1 VVGTLGL
8 RPVIYNLRPKACNL
22 LQNNE
27 VVMDANRVLIFD
39 TTLRDGEQSPGAS
52 LSVADKLAIA
62 HQLARLRVDVIE
74 AGFPVSS
81 NVQFEATQLIAHEVE
96 GPSIAALA
104 RCVDLD
110 IDRAGEALKGA
121 QKPRIHTFVATSK
134 IHLEKKFRKSEEE
147 VLEMAIAGVKR
158 ARKWCDDVEFSPEDS
173 ARTGKEFL
181 FRVVEAAIKAGAT
194 VINIPDT
201 VGYASPEEFG
211 SLICELRNTVPNID
225 KAILSVHCHNDLGLA
240 VANTLSAIKNGAQQ
254 AEVTINGVGE
264 RAGNAALEEV
274 VMALKTR
281 HNFYGKFTNVDTREI
296 ARTSRMVSN
305 LMGMPVQPNKAVVG
319 ANAFAHE
326 SGIHQDAVI
335 KDAKTYEIMNPHDIG
350 LDSNK
355 IVLGR
360 HSGRHGLKQRLH
372 EMSYDL
378 SQEELNHVYER
389 FLEIAD
395 KKKEVFDED
404 LMALVSDEALAI
416 KEAYQLDYFHIL
428 SGNRAIPTATVGLRH
443 GEEVLQE
450 AAVGDGPVDAA
461 YKAIDKIVNLSV
473 ELTDYSLHGVT
484 GGKNALGEVVVRIA
498 QNGKK
503 FMGRGASTDV
513 IEASIRAY
521 INAIN
526 RMLVIN
532 EKAELEKAQ
541 VEDSIENKL

>member
-1 VVGTLGL
+1 
-8 RPVIYNLRPKACNL
+8 
-22 LQNNE
+22 
-27 VVMDANRVLIFD
+27 MDANRILIFD

-81 NVQFEATQLIAHEVE
+81 EVQFEATRLIAHEVE
-96 GPSIAALA
+96 GPAVAALA
-104 RCVDLD
+104 RCVEMD

-121 QKPRIHTFVATSK
+121 PRPRIHTFIATSK

-147 VLEMAIAGVKR
+147 VLEMAIAGIHR
-158 ARKWCDDVEFSPEDS
+158 ARKWCDEVEFSPEDS

-181 FRVVEAAIKAGAT
+181 FRIVEAAIKAGAG

-211 SLICELRNTVPNID
+211 GLICEIRNTVPNID
-225 KAILSVHCHNDLGLA
+225 KAILSVHCHNDMGLA
-240 VANTLSAIKNGAQQ
+240 VANTLAAIRQGAQQ
-254 AEVTINGVGE
+254 AEVTINGIGE

-281 HNFYGKFTNVDTREI
+281 HNYYGKYTEVDTREI
-296 ARTSRMVSN
+296 IRTSRLVSS
-305 LMGMPVQPNKAVVG
+305 LTAIPVQPNKAIVG

-335 KDAKTYEIMNPHDIG
+335 KDASTYEIMNPNEIG
-350 LDSNK
+350 LESNK

-360 HSGRHGLKQRLH
+360 HSGRHGLKQRLA
-372 EMSYDL
+372 ELGYSL
-378 SQEELNHVYER
+378 SQEEITHLYER

-404 LMALVSDEALAI
+404 LVALIGDETLAVE
-416 KEAYQLDYFHIL
+416 EAFKLEYFHIL
-428 SGNRAIPTATVGLRH
+428 SGNKAIPTATVGLRL
-443 GEEVLQE
+443 GEQVLQE

-461 YKAIDKIVNLSV
+461 YKAIDKIVNLPV
-473 ELTDYSLHGVT
+473 ELTEYALHGVT
-484 GGKNALGEVVVRIA
+484 GGKNAMGEVVVRIVHDG
-498 QNGKK
+498 NKYL
-503 FMGRGASTDV
+503 GRGASTDV

-521 INAIN
+521 INALN
-526 RMLVIN
+526 RMQLIN
-532 EKAELEKAQ
+532 EK
-541 VEDSIENKL
+541 S